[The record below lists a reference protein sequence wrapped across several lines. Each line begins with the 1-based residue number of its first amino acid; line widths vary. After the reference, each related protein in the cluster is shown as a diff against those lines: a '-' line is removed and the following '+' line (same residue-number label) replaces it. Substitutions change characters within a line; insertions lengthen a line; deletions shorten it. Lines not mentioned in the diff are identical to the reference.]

1 MPWWGWLLSVLA
13 VLAGAGLLASWTLR
27 RSARGR
33 AFLALSTKQK
43 LRFGKALLKDSSV
56 PWPARLALILLVAYL
71 ALPFDIVPDFIP
83 VVGQADDV
91 AVVLVVV
98 CVLVLSIPRERF
110 EAALRSATGG
120 DDDSV
125 SGE

>member
-27 RSARGR
+27 RGARGR
-33 AFLALSTKQK
+33 AFLALSTKQQ
-43 LRFGKALLKDSSV
+43 LRFGKALLKDSGV
-56 PWPARLALILLVAYL
+56 PWPARLAIILLLAYL

-83 VVGQADDV
+83 VLGQADDI

-110 EAALRSATGG
+110 EAALRTATGAAA
-120 DDDSV
+120 DSV
-125 SGE
+125 